1 MQGTWVVGTSRS
13 GKSHEL
19 STWLRAIN
27 PIVPD
32 QRPPGISPGILLLA
46 ATGASRHSIE
56 LAQYRSTTPLGF
68 CEDEVKLYWPLLV
81 EVLSLPPQFSLRLRP
96 ETEQEWAYQ
105 LWRSA
110 IDSLE
115 YDARARRLV
124 RRILDL
130 MQLAALSQTP
140 IDVIADRLNQG
151 FADGMLLPIS
161 PEVIVTLIQQ
171 WRAWCISR
179 GFLTYSLIVEF
190 YGQVLLPHPT
200 YRAQLKDRYPI
211 VIADDIDEY
220 PAMTRSL
227 FETFLTLGSDCAF
240 SFNPD
245 GGVRMGLGADPI
257 YIAQLRQRCEV
268 ILPLEPRSDN
278 LATTLQ
284 EPISTILN
292 DPINFA
298 NLPTSIQT
306 IPTTTRAQLIR
317 RTAETIITAVQSG
330 QIRPAEIA
338 IIGPGLDAIS
348 RYAFQEILTHQ
359 GIAIDLLH
367 DQRSLVSAAPIRA
380 LLTLLALV
388 YASPESPG
396 LGRLID
402 RDRVAEMLVILA
414 PTIDPVRAGLIS
426 DYCFTPDA
434 DQPELQ
440 SAALF
445 PRWDRLG
452 FQVSHAYGEILQWL
466 DAQKQA
472 IKLGQLTPVILL
484 DRAIQTFLL
493 DDAFVP
499 TLRAFMETAQH
510 YWEVEAR
517 ITGHSSD
524 DLDSPVGRFIQLLRS
539 ETITANP
546 APIPP
551 EGLARDAITLATVF
565 QYRSSHGCHR
575 WQFWFDAGTPRW
587 LSGVDALFGAPL
599 FLQAYA
605 GQPWTIETQLALD
618 EQRLE
623 RILKD
628 LLSRTTEQV
637 FLCYSE
643 LATNGQEQMG
653 ALLPLVEAATTY
665 GLAGLAGLSSG
676 AAT

>member
-1 MQGTWVVGTSRS
+1 MPGTWVVGTSRS

-19 STWLRAIN
+19 ATWLRSTDQ
-27 PIVPD
+27 PSTD
-32 QRPPGISPGILLLA
+32 QRPPGILVLA

-56 LAQYRSTTPLGF
+56 LPQHRSTTPLGF
-68 CEDEVKLYWPLLV
+68 FEDEIKLYWPLLV
-81 EVLSLPPQFSLRLRP
+81 EVLGLPPQFSLRLRP

-110 IDSLE
+110 IDSPE
-115 YDARARRLV
+115 YDARAMRLV

-140 IDVIADRLNQG
+140 IAAIADRLNQG
-151 FADGMLLPIS
+151 FADGMLLPVT
-161 PEVIVTLIQQ
+161 PEVIVGLIQQ
-171 WRAWCISR
+171 WREWCIGR

-200 YRAQLKDRYPI
+200 YRAQLQDRYPI

-227 FETFLTLGSDCAF
+227 FETLLSLGSNCAF

-245 GGVRMGLGADPI
+245 GAVRLGLGADPL
-257 YIAQLRQRCEV
+257 YMAALRQNCEV
-268 ILPLEPRSDN
+268 IFALEPRSDN
-278 LATTLQ
+278 LASTLQ
-284 EPISTILN
+284 KPISTILN
-292 DPINFA
+292 DPINFTS
-298 NLPTSIQT
+298 LPTTIQT
-306 IPTTTRAQLIR
+306 IPTVTRAQLIR
-317 RTAETIITAVQSG
+317 RTAEIIITAVQSG

-367 DQRSLVSAAPIRA
+367 DQRSLVSAAPVRA
-380 LLTLLALV
+380 LLTLLGLV
-388 YASPESPG
+388 YACPEHPG
-396 LGRLID
+396 LGRLTN
-402 RDRVAEMLVILA
+402 RDRVAEMLVTLS

-440 SAALF
+440 PAALF

-452 FQVSHAYGEILQWL
+452 FQVSHAYGAVLQWL

-472 IKLGQLTPVILL
+472 LKSGQLTPVILL

-493 DDAFVP
+493 DDVFVP
-499 TLRAFMETAQH
+499 TLRAFIETAQH
-510 YWEVEAR
+510 YWQVEAR
-517 ITGHSSD
+517 IGA
-524 DLDSPVGRFIQLLRS
+524 DSRDNLGSTVGRFIELLRN

-546 APIPP
+546 APIPAA
-551 EGLARDAITLATVF
+551 GLDRDAITLATVF

-618 EQRLE
+618 EQRLD

-653 ALLPLVEAATTY
+653 ALLPLVDAATTY
-665 GLAGLAGLSSG
+665 GLAGSSG
-676 AAT
+676 AET

>member
-1 MQGTWVVGTSRS
+1 MPGMWVVGTSRS
-13 GKSHEL
+13 GKSRELAAWLL
-19 STWLRAIN
+19 STTQRSTI
-27 PIVPD
+27 D
-32 QRPPGISPGILLLA
+32 QRPPGILLLA
-46 ATGASRHSIE
+46 ATGASRNSSQFSAKFPH
-56 LAQYRSTTPLGF
+56 RSTTPLGF

-81 EVLSLPPQFSLRLRP
+81 EVLGLPPQFSLRLRP
-96 ETEQEWAYQ
+96 ETEQAWADQ
-105 LWRSA
+105 LWRSTIA
-110 IDSLE
+110 AAVGDSPE
-115 YDARARRLV
+115 FRPRAMRLV
-124 RRILDL
+124 RQILDI

-140 IDVIADRLNQG
+140 IAAIAERLDQG
-151 FADGMLLPIS
+151 FGDAATLL
-161 PEVIVTLIQQ
+161 VTPQVVMQLIEQ
-171 WRAWCISR
+171 WRQWCIDR

-200 YRAQLKDRYPI
+200 YQAQLKDRYPI

-227 FETFLTLGSDCAF
+227 FETCLTLGSDCAF

-245 GGVRMGLGADPI
+245 GGVRLGLGADPT
-257 YIAQLRQRCEV
+257 YIAQLRQHCEV

-278 LATTLQ
+278 LANTLQ
-284 EPISTILN
+284 QTISTILN
-292 DPINFA
+292 DPINFTS
-298 NLPTSIQT
+298 LPPTIQT
-306 IPTTTRAQLIR
+306 IPTVTRAQLIR
-317 RTAETIITAVQSG
+317 RTAEMIITAVQSG
-330 QIRPAEIA
+330 QVRPAEIA

-388 YASPESPG
+388 YACPESPG

-440 SAALF
+440 PAALF

-466 DAQKQA
+466 DTEKQT
-472 IKLGQLTPVILL
+472 IKLGQLTPVMLL

-499 TLRAFMETAQH
+499 TLRAFIETAQH

-517 ITGHSSD
+517 IAGDSND

-551 EGLARDAITLATVF
+551 EGLERDAITLATVF

-605 GQPWTIETQLALD
+605 GQPWTIETQMLLD

-628 LLSRTTEQV
+628 LLSRTTEQI

-665 GLAGLAGLSSG
+665 GLVGELG
-676 AAT
+676 